1 MEVAVMCGVAAVDV
15 QTTTGSN
22 MDLLR
27 WETGLDT
34 LSTSLGKVKLALGKR
49 LAVVPDSDTWRVMYL
64 GKLLE
69 ARGEAS
75 YEGYE
80 TDHLTGL
87 IDSLCSN

>member
-1 MEVAVMCGVAAVDV
+1 MCGVAAADV

-34 LSTSLGKVKLALGKR
+34 LSASLEKVKLALGKR
-49 LAVVPDSDTWRVMYL
+49 LAIVPESDTWRVKYL
-64 GKLLE
+64 GKLLV